1 MTKKYGINNTSE
13 CVVRIPVGKTDVVC
27 NFADGN
33 LQSREPIPASYTTS
47 NPIIQH
53 VIECSE
59 MFKGGKIFL
68 IMEYDNGAEELP
80 AKVEPEKPKKA
91 KAEPKK
97 ARTVES
103 VKTFGDAVTMLMT
116 ENGVVA
122 SDLTSL
128 DSVLKKAAELN
139 ISFPNLK

>member
-1 MTKKYGINNTSE
+1 MRNTKE
-13 CVVRIPVGKTDVVC
+13 CVLKLQRGKATIVC
-27 NFADGN
+27 PFTRGN
-33 LQSREPIPASYTTS
+33 LQSKEPIPATYTTS
-47 NPIIQH
+47 NEVIQG
-53 VIECSE
+53 ILETSP
-59 MFKGGKIFL
+59 MFANGKVFIVA
-68 IMEYDNGAEELP
+68 EYPEASDAPVVEVKAE
-80 AKVEPEKPKKA
+80 PKKA
-91 KAEPKK
+91 KAAKSEPRK